1 MLTDSGPALEEPAIA
16 SMKTSLLDYIMLGR
30 NVLSPE
36 HCQRLI
42 ERFEASE
49 AVQVCRRY
57 GGHSFTQLEITT
69 AWPDE
74 HTLLLP
80 VFLDQ
85 FRRYQELTKA
95 FYWPTYP
102 AHTAFEHLRI
112 KRYLPN
118 EQDFFATHVDVV
130 DQLTARRFITA
141 FIYLNEPEGG
151 ETVFPNLG
159 LSIAPETGKLL
170 VFPPLWLFPHEGRP
184 PRLVPKYILHTYL
197 CYGS

>member
-1 MLTDSGPALEEPAIA
+1 MQTHSEPAPQEPDIT
-16 SMKTSLLDYIMLGR
+16 SVKTSLLDYIMLGES
-30 NVLSPE
+30 VLSAE

-49 AVQVCRRY
+49 AVQACQRS

-74 HTLLLP
+74 HALLLP
-80 VFLDQ
+80 VFLDHFQ
-85 FRRYQELTKA
+85 KYQQLTGA
-95 FYWPTYP
+95 IYWP
-102 AHTAFEHLRI
+102 ANIAFEHLRI

-118 EQDFFATHVDVV
+118 EQDFFGPHVDVV
-130 DQLTARRFITA
+130 DQLSARRFITA

-151 ETVFPNLG
+151 ETIFPNLNF
-159 LSIAPETGKLL
+159 SVVPETGKLL
-170 VFPPLWLFPHEGRP
+170 VFPPLWLFPHDGRP
-184 PRLVPKYILHTYL
+184 PRLIPKYILHTYL

>member
-1 MLTDSGPALEEPAIA
+1 MQTNSGPVLREPAKA
-16 SMKTSLLDYIMLGR
+16 STKTSLLDYIMLEKGA
-30 NVLSPE
+30 LSPGQ
-36 HCQRLI
+36 CQRLI
-42 ERFEASE
+42 ERFEGAES
-49 AVQVCRRY
+49 VQACRRS

-74 HTLLLP
+74 HALLLP
-80 VFLDQ
+80 VFLDHFQ
-85 FRRYQELTKA
+85 RYQQLTKA
-95 FYWPTYP
+95 FYWPAWP
-102 AHTAFEHLRI
+102 SNVAFEHLRM

-118 EQDFFATHVDVV
+118 EQDFFGPHVDVV

-151 ETVFPNLG
+151 ETVFPNLD
-159 LSIAPETGKLL
+159 LSIARETGKLL

-184 PRLVPKYILHTYL
+184 PRLMPKYILHTYL